1 MEKILVTVLAAG
13 LVLYAVLWVGK
24 VAALGRR
31 CRQTPK
37 PGDSWAFMDKQ
48 KGPWPSKEY
57 TPVVILDVRDGWVR
71 YDMIMVKDQRMK
83 LDLFARMYRPV
94 DA

>member
-1 MEKILVTVLAAG
+1 MEKILVNVLAAG
-13 LVLYAVLWVGK
+13 LVLYAVLWVCK
-24 VAALGRR
+24 VAALRRR
-31 CRQTPK
+31 CKRTPK
-37 PGDSWAFMDKQ
+37 PGERWAFMDKQ
-48 KGPWPSKEY
+48 GPWPSKEF

-71 YDMIMVKDQRMK
+71 YDMSIFKDQRME